1 MHLPGPRYV
10 VTGFDGSPNS
20 HAALDR
26 AAAEADRRHA
36 RLDVVR
42 VIPAGSGPLRVAAAW
57 LDLRRQVARLLPRG
71 RHMTTRLRIARG
83 EPSAELIRLAR
94 RAELLTVGARF
105 NSRHGDPLGG
115 DTVPAVLSGAPCE
128 VIVCDGGDHRSA

>member
-42 VIPAGSGPLRVAAAW
+42 VIPAGGGPLRAIAAW
-57 LDLRRQVARLLPRG
+57 LGLRRQVARLLPRG
-71 RHMTTRLRIARG
+71 RHVTTRLRVARG
-83 EPSAELIRLAR
+83 EPAAALLRLAEHAELI
-94 RAELLTVGARF
+94 TVGARV

-115 DTVPAVLSGAPCE
+115 DTVPAVLSGAPCQ
-128 VIVCDGGDHRSA
+128 VVVCDGGDRQTT